1 MHEKKDQIY
10 IIQRYIPERHL
21 TREDLDIM
29 DNLRDLKVLTD
40 VVPIID
46 EDENLFQPDDD
57 LLIIKLAWKNSG
69 IGKKN

>member
-1 MHEKKDQIY
+1 
-10 IIQRYIPERHL
+10 
-21 TREDLDIM
+21 M
-29 DNLRDLKVLTD
+29 DNLRDLGVLTD

-46 EDENLFQPDDD
+46 DDENLFCPDDA